1 MSLIVFIGPQK
12 CETLFY
18 NSTGKNITQQLLMS
32 QLLRVIFIVKL
43 HAAAGNFAE
52 YVIQRRCF
60 FLEFG
65 ELFEQKRF
73 SKTHISECF

>member
-1 MSLIVFIGPQK
+1 
-12 CETLFY
+12 
-18 NSTGKNITQQLLMS
+18 MS

-73 SKTHISECF
+73 SKTHISECFWR